1 MTVYRVI
8 IPAASVF
15 HTTIY
20 SSSQFFLFHLG
31 QPPLRGALSLS
42 ITFMSCEKQASEV
55 LQGEKA
61 GF

>member
-20 SSSQFFLFHLG
+20 SSSQFFLRK
-31 QPPLRGALSLS
+31 QNTLRGALSLS